1 MRDGRV
7 DFDGRPEADAS
18 EGLTEAV
25 ADDDATPPEV
35 EDFVG
40 LETKVGSN
48 PQDQSVSAD

>member
-1 MRDGRV
+1 VRGCRV
-7 DFDGRPEADAS
+7 DFDGRPEADAG
-18 EGLTEAV
+18 EVLAEAV

-40 LETKVGSN
+40 LATKVGSN